1 MPKMKTH
8 KGASKRFKRTGTGKV
23 MHKKA
28 GMRHIQRS
36 KTKRRKR
43 RLNIPAVLTKTNAKR
58 VDRIMPK

>member
-1 MPKMKTH
+1 MKTH
-8 KGASKRFKRTGTGKV
+8 RGAAKRFKRTGSGKV

-43 RLNIPAVLTKTNAKR
+43 RLNIPATVTGGNLKKVER
-58 VDRIMPK
+58 LLPK